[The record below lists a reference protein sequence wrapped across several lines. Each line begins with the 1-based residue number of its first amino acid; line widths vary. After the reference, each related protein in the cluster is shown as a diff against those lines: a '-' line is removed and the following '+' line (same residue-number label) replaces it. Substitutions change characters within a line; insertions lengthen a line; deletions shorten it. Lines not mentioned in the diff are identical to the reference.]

1 MDAQRNSRCS
11 PGVGRGRLVSR
22 RKLNPSERVVRKQEE
37 KKKKNKKEKKVS
49 VKLMDL
55 NMYWQFF

>member
-1 MDAQRNSRCS
+1 M
-11 PGVGRGRLVSR
+11 SR